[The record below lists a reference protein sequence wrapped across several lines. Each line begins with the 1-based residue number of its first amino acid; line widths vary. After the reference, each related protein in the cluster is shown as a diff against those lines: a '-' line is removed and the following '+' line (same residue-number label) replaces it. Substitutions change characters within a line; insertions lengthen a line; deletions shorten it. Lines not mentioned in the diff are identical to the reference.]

1 MKRIVIVG
9 ATSGIGREVA
19 RQLLRRGYRIGVA
32 GRRETALQEL
42 KAEAPQQVACHKLDV
57 TANDAPARLLALVE
71 ELGGMD
77 VFLLSAGIGKQNAAL
92 QPGIEL
98 ATAETNVLGFIRMVD
113 TAYAYFRE
121 QGGGHLAVI
130 SSIAGTKGLGAAPA
144 YSATKRFQNTY
155 IEALAQLAR
164 MQRLNMIPASAL
176 RGMAAQCAKTI
187 IHAIGALHQICVF
200 LLHHCHHAFDHIRLD
215 MIVAVDK
222 HQISA
227 LRAVDAKVAR
237 RADPFISLGIIADLA
252 ADAGITLAHIAAA
265 VT

>member
-92 QPGIEL
+92 QSGIEL

-113 TAYAYFRE
+113 TAY
-121 QGGGHLAVI
+121 VCCMWM
-130 SSIAGTKGLGAAPA
+130 
-144 YSATKRFQNTY
+144 RF
-155 IEALAQLAR
+155 
-164 MQRLNMIPASAL
+164 PAS
-176 RGMAAQCAKTI
+176 G
-187 IHAIGALHQICVF
+187 GAW
-200 LLHHCHHAFDHIRLD
+200 
-215 MIVAVDK
+215 
-222 HQISA
+222 
-227 LRAVDAKVAR
+227 
-237 RADPFISLGIIADLA
+237 
-252 ADAGITLAHIAAA
+252 
-265 VT
+265 

>member
-19 RQLLRRGYRIGVA
+19 RQLLRRGYCIGVA

-121 QGGGHLAVI
+121 KGGGHLAVI
-130 SSIAGTKGLGAAPA
+130 SSIA
-144 YSATKRFQNTY
+144 
-155 IEALAQLAR
+155 
-164 MQRLNMIPASAL
+164 
-176 RGMAAQCAKTI
+176 
-187 IHAIGALHQICVF
+187 
-200 LLHHCHHAFDHIRLD
+200 D
-215 MIVAVDK
+215 
-222 HQISA
+222 
-227 LRAVDAKVAR
+227 
-237 RADPFISLGIIADLA
+237 
-252 ADAGITLAHIAAA
+252 DAGNICKSNSR
-265 VT
+265 